1 MQHPQRTIFTG
12 DEVLDPRKPINWQDI
27 KGDNLKVM
35 RGINSDCIDLI
46 YLDPPFNSN
55 RAYGTRRQQG
65 RGRNVPG
72 RLDTG
77 RFGCGMAGR
86 NSRRESKG
94 LFRDY
99 CLPFD

>member
-1 MQHPQRTIFTG
+1 MNVGCVPESNIPRRTIFTG

-55 RAYGTRRQQG
+55 RAY
-65 RGRNVPG
+65 
-72 RLDTG
+72 
-77 RFGCGMAGR
+77 
-86 NSRRESKG
+86 SKH
-94 LFRDY
+94 
-99 CLPFD
+99 P